1 MASTLGPAPDP
12 EAVLRGHRAAVNVV
26 TFHSPSGTLLSGDAD
41 GELKIWDLRRHRPL
55 SSSRVHT
62 PAAGV
67 IGISAADTSNKILSQ
82 GRDGTVK
89 CWQLTES
96 TLSRQPLLTIKT
108 DSYHFCK
115 LSLSESA
122 TMSSESEAIV
132 GNTKI
137 GSGAAVIAI
146 AGKEPSII
154 ELWDIGSGK
163 CVQKLPQERLGPS
176 TDHWGFILVECIL
189 SRGIY
194 LLFCSYEDGTMMVW
208 DIRHAAAP
216 LIQARLHDEP
226 VLSIAIDR
234 IGAGGVSGSADG
246 NLMFFFLDYQENTF
260 VVKKKVEGQAGI
272 GDIAIRGDDKLVATA
287 GWDHRVRIYDYKRRK
302 PLAILR
308 YHTET
313 VTGVTF
319 REDMKWMATSS
330 RDSTIALWSLYPPSS
345 LQQNQQ
351 LVNSGGSRYG
361 VGSMVNGNINDRE
374 K

>member
-67 IGISAADTSNKILSQ
+67 IGISAAGASNKILSQ

-108 DSYHFCK
+108 DSYNFCK

-132 GNTKI
+132 GNTEI

-154 ELWDIGSGK
+154 EMWDIGSGK
-163 CVQKLPQERLGPS
+163 CVQKLPQEHLGPS
-176 TDHWGFILVECIL
+176 TGMCMSLQMCPWLDKDGLWTLVA
-189 SRGIY
+189 G
-194 LLFCSYEDGTMMVW
+194 YEDGTMMVW

-246 NLMFFFLDYQENTF
+246 NLMFFFFDYQENTF

-302 PLAILR
+302 PLAILK

-351 LVNSGGSRYG
+351 LVNSGGS
-361 VGSMVNGNINDRE
+361 S
-374 K
+374 